1 MANGDMDFGEGYLGA
16 LNRAA
21 EARGQQNRER
31 TKMQAENNPFYGLA
45 SIGEAIAPVVDLG
58 LGLAGMP
65 PVATPIAK
73 GIKGIAGGL
82 AGVEGESVVKGAT
95 GLGAASKEV
104 TRYQSQKEAREAQ
117 QSLLKELMGSGDK
130 ELSNI
135 ISRLY
140 GNIGMG

>member
-21 EARGQQNRER
+21 EARGQQNRADIKR
-31 TKMQAENNPFYGLA
+31 RAENNPFYGLA
-45 SIGEAIAPVVDLG
+45 SVGEAIAPVVDLG
-58 LGLAGMP
+58 LGLAGLP

-73 GIKGIAGGL
+73 GVKGIAGGL

-117 QSLLKELMGSGDK
+117 ESLLKELRGSGDK